1 MLAVTSHR
9 QWNFHRVG
17 HFALAIIAS
26 HGQLDF
32 HRVMARCGV
41 YQALSETAVLGRA
54 LEDRRWREGGN
65 SEREMEL
72 GDSDEG
78 DGNGNEDDC
87 TILRDTNGKARRMDE
102 SKNWTSQYENYIE
115 RTYRSDEEVKLDVL
129 IYPILNAGCGI
140 CARVVRRIFGRELL
154 KNCHAS
160 NAPVMP
166 NYKNRM
172 PRLPINRDFFSNR
185 YASRKISRKL
195 SIPPALPHT
204 VIVD

>member
-1 MLAVTSHR
+1 MLAVTSHG
-9 QWNFHRVG
+9 QWSFHRVR
-17 HFALAIIAS
+17 HLALAIAS

-41 YQALSETAVLGRA
+41 HLALSETAVLGRA
-54 LEDRRWREGGN
+54 LEDRRWWREGGN

-87 TILRDTNGKARRMDE
+87 TVLRDTNGKARRMDE
-102 SKNWTSQYENYIE
+102 SKNWTRQYENYIE

-140 CARVVRRIFGRELL
+140 CARVVLRIFGRELL

-195 SIPPALPHT
+195 SIPARFPTP
-204 VIVD
+204 